1 MTFDFKKYSDEL
13 LFVPLGG
20 SNEIGMNL
28 NLYTYKGKWIMLD
41 CGIGFAGEYL
51 PGVEIVVP
59 DVSFVAEI
67 KKDLLGLILTHA
79 HEDHLG
85 AVPYIWNEFE
95 CPIYATP
102 FTGAFLKHKLGEMG
116 PGKKPKI
123 TTIQPGG
130 AVELGPFA
138 LELVDLTH
146 SIPEMQAVAI
156 TTDKGVIMHT
166 GDWKFDAE
174 PLVGPVSNYDALKKF
189 GDGKVLAMVC
199 DSTNVFEEGES
210 GSEGDVRKNLVKLI
224 AECPER
230 VVVTTFASNLA
241 RVLTIVHAAH
251 EAGRV
256 VGLAGRSLW
265 RIVET
270 AKECGYIPEGME
282 FIAETEIMDV
292 ARRDI
297 VIICTGGQG
306 EPRAA
311 LPRIA
316 KGEHPNVKLA
326 PGDIVIFSSRK
337 IPGNETKIN
346 FMLNKLVER
355 KIEIITERKY
365 HIHVSGHP
373 ARAELKRM
381 YELVRP
387 QIAVPTHGERRH
399 IHEHAKL
406 AKSLGVKE
414 TVEAYNGAVVWL
426 ESGEASVIGTV
437 DSGYVAIDGTTL
449 IPTDGE
455 IMRARRRLR
464 DDGIVIISFAI
475 DKKNA
480 LASKISFSAP
490 GVLDAKEDMELA
502 ESWMAEVETVLE
514 HAKPKST
521 DDQLKEVVRGS
532 LRKLIK
538 NDLGKKPFVEVH
550 LARV

>member
-1 MTFDFKKYSDEL
+1 
-13 LFVPLGG
+13 
-20 SNEIGMNL
+20 
-28 NLYTYKGKWIMLD
+28 
-41 CGIGFAGEYL
+41 
-51 PGVEIVVP
+51 
-59 DVSFVAEI
+59 
-67 KKDLLGLILTHA
+67 
-79 HEDHLG
+79 
-85 AVPYIWNEFE
+85 
-95 CPIYATP
+95 
-102 FTGAFLKHKLGEMG
+102 
-116 PGKKPKI
+116 
-123 TTIQPGG
+123 
-130 AVELGPFA
+130 
-138 LELVDLTH
+138 
-146 SIPEMQAVAI
+146 
-156 TTDKGVIMHT
+156 MHT

-437 DSGYVAIDGTTL
+437 DSGYVAIDGETM
-449 IPTDGE
+449 IPPDGE

>member
-1 MTFDFKKYSDEL
+1 MTFDFKKYRDEL

-28 NLYTYKGKWIMLD
+28 NLYTYQGKWIMVD

-51 PGVEIVVP
+51 PGVEIIVP
-59 DVSFVAEI
+59 DVSFVTEI

-85 AVPYIWNEFE
+85 AVPYVWNEFE

-102 FTGAFLKHKLGEMG
+102 FTAEFLKHKLGEMG
-116 PGKKPKI
+116 AGRKPKI
-123 TTIQPGG
+123 TQLPTSGECQ
-130 AVELGPFA
+130 LGPFS

-146 SIPEMQAVAI
+146 SIPEMQALAI
-156 TTDKGVIMHT
+156 KTDKGVIMHT
-166 GDWKFDAE
+166 GDWKFDAM
-174 PLVGPVSNYDALKKF
+174 PLVGPVSDYDTLKKY

-199 DSTNVFEEGES
+199 DSTNVFDEGES
-210 GSEGDVRKNLVKLI
+210 GSESDVRKNLVKLI
-224 AECPER
+224 AECPQR

-270 AKECGYIPEGME
+270 AKACGYIPESME
-282 FIAETEIMDV
+282 FIPETEIMNIG
-292 ARRDI
+292 RSDI

-316 KGEHPNVKLA
+316 KGEHPNVRLA
-326 PGDIVIFSSRK
+326 PGDVVVFSSRK
-337 IPGNETKIN
+337 IPGNESKIN
-346 FMLNKLVER
+346 WMFNKLSEK
-355 KIEIITERKY
+355 KIELITGKNH

-373 ARAELKRM
+373 ARGELKRM

-387 QIAVPTHGERRH
+387 QIAVPTHGETRH
-399 IHEHAKL
+399 LHEHAKF
-406 AKSLGVKE
+406 AKSLGVPE
-414 TVEAYNGAVVWL
+414 TVEAFNGAVVWL
-426 ESGEASVIGTV
+426 ESGEASVIGKV
-437 DSGYVAIDGTTL
+437 DSGYTAIDGNTL

-455 IMRARRRLR
+455 ILRARRRLR
-464 DDGIVIISFAI
+464 DDGIIIVSFAL
-475 DKKNA
+475 DKKNH
-480 LASKISFSAP
+480 LASNVQLTAP
-490 GVLDAKEDMELA
+490 GVLDPKEDMELL
-502 ESWMAEVETVLE
+502 ESWTAEVESVLE
-514 HAKPKST
+514 HGKGKS
-521 DDQLKEVVRGS
+521 DDNKIKETVRGS
-532 LRKLIK
+532 LRKLVK
-538 NDLGKKPFVEVH
+538 NDLGKKPLVEV
-550 LARV
+550 LVSRI

>member
-1 MTFDFKKYSDEL
+1 MTFDFQKYRDEL

-28 NLYTYKGKWIMLD
+28 NLYTYKGKWVMLD

-67 KKDLLGLILTHA
+67 KKDLLGLVLTHA

-123 TTIQPGG
+123 TTLQPGG

-174 PLVGPVSNYDALKKF
+174 PLIGPVSDYDALKKF

-241 RVLTIVHAAH
+241 RVLTIVHAAQ

-270 AKECGYIPEGME
+270 AKECGYIPESME

-292 ARRDI
+292 ARKDI

-316 KGEHPNVKLA
+316 KGEHPNVRLT

-346 FMLNKLVER
+346 WMLNKLVEK

-437 DSGYVAIDGTTL
+437 KSGYVAIDGTTL
-449 IPTDGE
+449 IPTDGD

-464 DDGIVIISFAI
+464 DDGIVIVSFAV

-480 LASKISFSAP
+480 LVSKISLSAP

-502 ESWMAEVETVLE
+502 ESWAAEVETVIE
-514 HAKPKST
+514 HAKPKA
-521 DDQLKEVVRGS
+521 DDNQLKEVVRGS

-550 LARV
+550 VARI

>member
-464 DDGIVIISFAI
+464 DDGIVIVSFAI